1 MKRILLAAVALLL
14 CLGAGGRGDAFPDV
28 KRHLTGLAAADGRG
42 LPAGWNAYPAGY
54 EAALKT
60 ALDNLALTYVG
71 ENWMGPEPPG
81 LNRTIG
87 AYTAACVCY
96 ELLFGEAPDGTGY
109 VPEHMEYDAAR
120 MEIARL
126 CAHAACLAPG
136 KVTDVGR
143 KGIKVNYKESTLP
156 AYTLPDPLRM
166 RSGRPVRTRRQWL
179 HRRRPELLSLFER
192 EMFGRAPG
200 RPEAL
205 HFEEIYRN
213 EAALGGQA
221 LRKEVR
227 VHFDT
232 TGRHYLRL
240 MVYTPRNA
248 SGPVPVFLGI
258 NFKGNWAVSPET
270 DIPLPTEEE
279 LKAYGRVET
288 LERGAASA
296 RWPLESV
303 LAAGYGVAT
312 FYRGDVDPDYDDGFE
327 NGVHPLFYRP
337 GQDYPGPGEWG
348 TIAAWAWGLRR
359 AMDYLET
366 DPDVDAAHVA
376 VFGHSRLGKTALWAG
391 AQDERFALVISNC
404 SGNCGAALSR
414 RRYGETILKVN
425 EYRPQWFCDNFL
437 KYNGRE
443 DDLPFDQHELIALCA
458 PRPVYVVSA
467 TEDRNADPK
476 GEFLAIRAASPV
488 YRLFGL
494 KGLDGVAMP
503 APDTP
508 VGDGS
513 LGYHIHTGA
522 HTVLPYDWMQ
532 YIRFADRHF
541 QRK

>member
-156 AYTLPDPLRM
+156 AYTLPDPLLTF
-166 RSGRPVRTRRQWL
+166 SPSNCFTTRRAI
-179 HRRRPELLSLFER
+179 RSISLFER

-327 NGVHPLFYRP
+327 NGVHPLFYRE
-337 GQDYPGPGEWG
+337 GQTYPDPDQWG
-348 TIAAWAWGLRR
+348 AIAAWAS
-359 AMDYLET
+359 A
-366 DPDVDAAHVA
+366 
-376 VFGHSRLGKTALWAG
+376 
-391 AQDERFALVISNC
+391 
-404 SGNCGAALSR
+404 
-414 RRYGETILKVN
+414 
-425 EYRPQWFCDNFL
+425 
-437 KYNGRE
+437 
-443 DDLPFDQHELIALCA
+443 
-458 PRPVYVVSA
+458 VSA
-467 TEDRNADPK
+467 KFAGMSYTPGAVCTAATSSPALLNADT
-476 GEFLAIRAASPV
+476 LTSAARPLMSYCMPEGTSVNGATYSNSGSPASV
-488 YRLFGL
+488 W
-494 KGLDGVAMP
+494 
-503 APDTP
+503 
-508 VGDGS
+508 
-513 LGYHIHTGA
+513 GA
-522 HTVLPYDWMQ
+522 SAETAWPSSSSVKPSGTLTV
-532 YIRFADRHF
+532 
-541 QRK
+541 